1 MSENCTKL
9 EEFSLYYDGECDLCV
24 KTVSVLSRMD
34 LRKRVRWIAYQ
45 TLQEPPAG
53 LAWRDLQRSVYL
65 EGGNG
70 RFHEGFYAFRALCVL
85 LPPLLPF
92 APALWVPGVA
102 KIGSAVYRL
111 IARNRGKILGGCRLA
126 DDQPD
131 DA

>member
-1 MSENCTKL
+1 MSHYATSE
-9 EEFSLYYDGECDLCV
+9 
-24 KTVSVLSRMD
+24 
-34 LRKRVRWIAYQ
+34 AY
-45 TLQEPPAG
+45 PK
-53 LAWRDLQRSVYL
+53 
-65 EGGNG
+65 
-70 RFHEGFYAFRALCVL
+70 L